1 MAQTGGWGRGEAPRC
16 LGVRPVLGSGSD
28 GPRQASWSCS
38 ARRTE
43 PGCRPKATPVPP
55 GEGVTAQAHCFSLR
69 SLPRPRQL
77 SEPQD
82 AQQDGHDRRSRP
94 RPGRPC
100 PHTPPGARGSQQPR
114 ADQAAQTPARGRP
127 GQGSPEGGSNPEG
140 ARAMPRVGAAVPR
153 RGRWCWAPGRWATVR
168 GSAGPGC
175 SEGGQPRRQHGG
187 PEVPQAGPREAR
199 QPQFPHPSQGRGR
212 PCPTGQQAR
221 PPGPRRGAGWPGAL
235 RKGREGEGRA
245 GWGASLRSAWARVR
259 FRNSP
264 GRPKRSRPR
273 SCHWPCSGGCICP
286 HPVLPAPPPS

>member
-1 MAQTGGWGRGEAPRC
+1 MPSKTDTTGAPAPGRAGPAPTPRPGPAALSSHGLTRRLRLLPGAGLARVAPKVGATQRGPALCRGWGRQC
-16 LGVRPVLGSGSD
+16 
-28 GPRQASWSCS
+28 Q
-38 ARRTE
+38 
-43 PGCRPKATPVPP
+43 
-55 GEGVTAQAHCFSLR
+55 
-69 SLPRPRQL
+69 
-77 SEPQD
+77 
-82 AQQDGHDRRSRP
+82 
-94 RPGRPC
+94 
-100 PHTPPGARGSQQPR
+100 
-114 ADQAAQTPARGRP
+114 
-127 GQGSPEGGSNPEG
+127 EGGDG
-140 ARAMPRVGAAVPR
+140 AGP
-153 RGRWCWAPGRWATVR
+153 PGRWATVR
-168 GSAGPGC
+168 GPAGPGC

-264 GRPKRSRPR
+264 GRPKKSRPR

>member
-1 MAQTGGWGRGEAPRC
+1 MGAGGSTSLPGRAPSSGLR
-16 LGVRPVLGSGSD
+16 LRWTSPGLLVLQCTKDRAWLLTQGGPCTAWRGGDSPGSLLLTEK
-28 GPRQASWSCS
+28 PPTAATAFRASGCP
-38 ARRTE
+38 ARRT
-43 PGCRPKATPVPP
+43 RPALPP
-55 GEGVTAQAHCFSLR
+55 PAGPA
-69 SLPRPRQL
+69 LPPLPAR
-77 SEPQD
+77 
-82 AQQDGHDRRSRP
+82 G
-94 RPGRPC
+94 
-100 PHTPPGARGSQQPR
+100 RGSQQPR

-168 GSAGPGC
+168 GPAGPGC

-212 PCPTGQQAR
+212 PCPTGQQAC

-264 GRPKRSRPR
+264 GRPKKSRPR

-286 HPVLPAPPPS
+286 HPVLPAPPSLLEALG